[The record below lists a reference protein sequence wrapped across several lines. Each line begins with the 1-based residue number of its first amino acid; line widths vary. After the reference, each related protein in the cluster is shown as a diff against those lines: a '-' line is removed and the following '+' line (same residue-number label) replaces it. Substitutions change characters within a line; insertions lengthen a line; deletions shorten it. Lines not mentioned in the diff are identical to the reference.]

1 MATADRNVLIT
12 GAGRGLGLEWARQEL
27 DIGSTVIATAR
38 RKAEAEGLAELARG
52 PHGAAL
58 TVLEMD
64 VTDDASVAACA
75 RAVEERVDVID
86 DLVHNAGIYGPRG
99 DRACDAAPEE
109 VRRVL
114 EVNAIGPYRVTRA
127 FLPLVRKASSPRI
140 LFVTSRMGSIGDA
153 PSGSSYAYRMSKSA
167 LNMLGA
173 NLAHDLGDDGVLC
186 LLLHPGW
193 VRTRMGGDKA
203 PLAPAEAVAGL
214 RRVVERATLAQ
225 NGSFLDSAGATVPW

>member
-1 MATADRNVLIT
+1 MATKDRNVLIT

-27 DIGSTVIATAR
+27 AIGSTVIATAR
-38 RKAEAEGLAELARG
+38 RKAEAAGLAELARG
-52 PHGAAL
+52 PQGAAL
-58 TVLEMD
+58 TILEMD
-64 VTDDASVAACA
+64 VTDDVSVAACV
-75 RAVEERVDVID
+75 RAVAERVDAVD

-99 DRACDAAPEE
+99 DRACDAAPDE

-127 FLPLVRKASSPRI
+127 FLPLLRKASSPRI

-153 PSGSSYAYRMSKSA
+153 PGGSSYAYRMSKSA

-173 NLAHDLGDDGVLC
+173 NLAHDLGDGGVLC

-193 VRTRMGGDKA
+193 VQTRMGGDKA
-203 PLAPAEAVAGL
+203 PLRAAEAVAGM
-214 RRVVERATLAQ
+214 RRVVDSATPAQ
-225 NGSFLDSAGATVPW
+225 SGSFFDYSGAVVPW

>member
-1 MATADRNVLIT
+1 MATEDRNVLIT

-27 DIGSTVIATAR
+27 AIGSTVIATAR

-52 PHGAAL
+52 PQGAAL

-75 RAVEERVDVID
+75 RAVEEHVDVVD

-99 DRACDAAPEE
+99 DRVCDAAPDEI
-109 VRRVL
+109 RRVL

-167 LNMLGA
+167 LNMLGV
-173 NLAHDLGDDGVLC
+173 NLAHDLSDDGVLC

-193 VRTRMGGDKA
+193 VQTRMGGEKA
-203 PLAPAEAVAGL
+203 PLQPAEAVAGM

-225 NGSFLDSAGATVPW
+225 NGSFLDHSGATVPW

>member
-1 MATADRNVLIT
+1 MATEDRNVLIT

-27 DIGSTVIATAR
+27 AIGSTVIATAR

-52 PHGAAL
+52 PQGASL
-58 TVLEMD
+58 TILDMD
-64 VTDDASVAACA
+64 VTEDASVAACV

-99 DRACDAAPEE
+99 DRACDAAPDE

-114 EVNAIGPYRVTRA
+114 EVNTIGPYRVTRA

-173 NLAHDLGDDGVLC
+173 NLAHDLSDDGVLC

-193 VRTRMGGDKA
+193 VRTRLGGAKA
-203 PLAPAEAVAGL
+203 PLAPAEAVAGM

-225 NGSFLDSAGATVPW
+225 NGSFLDHSGATVPW